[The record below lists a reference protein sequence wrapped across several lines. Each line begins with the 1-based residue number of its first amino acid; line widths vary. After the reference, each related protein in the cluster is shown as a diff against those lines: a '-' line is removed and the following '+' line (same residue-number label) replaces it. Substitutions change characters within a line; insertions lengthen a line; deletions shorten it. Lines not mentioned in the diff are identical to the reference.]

1 MLIRLGVV
9 VALVGA
15 EGAASHLP
23 HSQRFAPLGKCPKS
37 AGSPQPPSA
46 QLSLEGYRPRLT
58 GGSGPAA
65 LSGSHG
71 SCARFYRRRV
81 PLPLGEV
88 G

>member
-1 MLIRLGVV
+1 MV
-9 VALVGA
+9 LVGA

-23 HSQRFAPLGKCPKS
+23 HSQRFAPLGKCPES

-46 QLSLEGYRPRLT
+46 QLSLECYRPHVT

-65 LSGSHG
+65 VSGSHG
-71 SCARFYRRRV
+71 SCARFYRRGV
-81 PLPLGEV
+81 PLPPGEA